1 MPACVGV
8 NHTDTMYHGTKSSIQ
23 DCFQTCKLCNY
34 YQNNL
39 RSVIIEASAL
49 LCKLSSISVE
59 TFHDFAVIYQHVNQ
73 LAEDFQKLDVVSDHY
88 FSNSLKSQTQ
98 MGQGAG
104 GVRVLHINND
114 IPFPYDFLNSFL
126 SNLANR
132 NDIGLYLAKKL
143 ISIHAECGNTLL
155 QLCVT

>member
-1 MPACVGV
+1 
-8 NHTDTMYHGTKSSIQ
+8 
-23 DCFQTCKLCNY
+23 
-34 YQNNL
+34 
-39 RSVIIEASAL
+39 
-49 LCKLSSISVE
+49 
-59 TFHDFAVIYQHVNQ
+59 
-73 LAEDFQKLDVVSDHY
+73 
-88 FSNSLKSQTQ
+88 

-104 GVRVLHINND
+104 GGRVLHINND
-114 IPFPYDFLNSFL
+114 IPFPDDFLNSFL

>member
-1 MPACVGV
+1 M
-8 NHTDTMYHGTKSSIQ
+8 
-23 DCFQTCKLCNY
+23 
-34 YQNNL
+34 
-39 RSVIIEASAL
+39 

-73 LAEDFQKLDVVSDHY
+73 LAEDFQKLDVVSDRY
-88 FSNSLKSQTQ
+88 FSSSLKSQTQ